1 MDAGK
6 RRHEMDHLDE
16 ENADL
21 QSEPNRYTSTDGLI
35 TQTGS
40 RSNIEWSTTVDE
52 GRFSD
57 VLLKRAHKTSSTLNL
72 LHTDA
77 SAVNHEEMPSCS
89 FTHQTL
95 RDHSRLLGEIAF
107 QLDRRILSHVFQEQ
121 SRLYGFTVQNI
132 RDKIEQV
139 SIHPLNGT
147 VDEAYKFQLLKRH
160 TEITDRLHSLGYNM
174 SLHPAFSEF
183 IVNTY
188 GILKETPDAREPAY
202 TNPEFLRRVIVETA
216 PSRLLKD
223 LLLLLSCLCFM
234 ARLDGRSLFLW

>member
-1 MDAGK
+1 MDVEELC
-6 RRHEMDHLDE
+6 HEMDHLDVE
-16 ENADL
+16 ENAEL
-21 QSEPNRYTSTDGLI
+21 NRFTSTDGLMI
-35 TQTGS
+35 IPTDR
-40 RSNIEWSTTVDE
+40 RSNIEWSAPLDE
-52 GRFSD
+52 SRFSD
-57 VLLKRAHKTSSTLNL
+57 ELLKRAHKTSSPVTLWPA
-72 LHTDA
+72 DA
-77 SAVNHEEMPSCS
+77 SAVNREALPSCS
-89 FTHQTL
+89 FTHHTL

-121 SRLYGFTVQNI
+121 SGLYGFTVQNI

-139 SIHPLNGT
+139 SVHPLTGM
-147 VDEAYKFQLLKRH
+147 VDDAYKVQLLGRH
-160 TEITDRLHSLGYNM
+160 MAIMDRLHMLGYNM
-174 SLHPAFSEF
+174 SLHPPFSEF

-188 GILKETPDAREPAY
+188 GILKGTADAKEPAY